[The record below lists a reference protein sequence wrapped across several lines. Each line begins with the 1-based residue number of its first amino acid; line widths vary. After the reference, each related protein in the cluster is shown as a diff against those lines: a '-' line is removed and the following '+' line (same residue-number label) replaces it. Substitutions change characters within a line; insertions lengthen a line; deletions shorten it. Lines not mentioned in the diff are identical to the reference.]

1 MLRTKQSYEL
11 QCERLIQGEHF
22 QKTYGLN
29 HRSILNDSRYY
40 HVVGGLPADAMHDV
54 LEGVLHYTIKE
65 VLKVFIIDQQLFSL
79 NELNSRMKIFDYG
92 YHNDQNNI
100 LYEMM

>member
-1 MLRTKQSYEL
+1 MKNVLCYEL

-79 NELNSRMKIFDYG
+79 DELNSEWKSLIMVTITTRIIYYMK
-92 YHNDQNNI
+92 
-100 LYEMM
+100 